1 MIRLFVAIPLP
12 ADIRECLKSLCCG
25 LKGAKWIQPGNM
37 HLTLRFIGE
46 VRNDVASEL
55 DFALSEIRAPGFE
68 LALDGVGTFGRGKR
82 PHALWTGVKKSEPL
96 AALQTKVESTLVRAG
111 LEVEERKFSPH
122 ITLARLKDIKR
133 NQADEF
139 VASHAAF
146 RAAPFA
152 VNRFALYSSF
162 LASAGAIHIE
172 EASYPLAG

>member
-1 MIRLFVAIPLP
+1 M
-12 ADIRECLKSLCCG
+12 
-25 LKGAKWIQPGNM
+25 
-37 HLTLRFIGE
+37 
-46 VRNDVASEL
+46 
-55 DFALSEIRAPGFE
+55 
-68 LALDGVGTFGRGKR
+68 
-82 PHALWTGVKKSEPL
+82 
-96 AALQTKVESTLVRAG
+96 RAG